1 MAKHRQVTGRFLR
14 PPVTALI
21 CCVFLINAFASD
33 ESRASEPDAPKQITI
48 PERKPVTRLLRLKH
62 RWTGERID
70 IVYKI
75 GDHYQP
81 DAMAQISWF
90 MRDWRC
96 KKAIDIDPR
105 LIDRLYD
112 LQMTIGKY
120 RRISVISA
128 YRSEGYNAS
137 LLRAGRIVDPNS
149 QHMFGRAVDIYVSG
163 FGADRLRREA
173 EKHDAGGTG
182 YYPFSGPRFVHLD
195 TGPTR
200 HWKEMDP
207 AVRRRMNLPK
217 RTRKPLKLDCTL
229 TMDEALRDIPLS
241 DVIGALPEGA
251 VAEPAL
257 KIQRARLALSDSP
270 VDDQS
275 EGDSIALDRQGPGID
290 RNEPCEIGNPSQK
303 LDPVSLLRDPQRR

>member
-1 MAKHRQVTGRFLR
+1 M
-14 PPVTALI
+14 
-21 CCVFLINAFASD
+21 
-33 ESRASEPDAPKQITI
+33 

-62 RWTGERID
+62 RWTGERLD
-70 IVYKI
+70 IVYRI
-75 GDHYQP
+75 GDHYQTE
-81 DAMAQISWF
+81 AMAEISWF

-112 LQMTIGKY
+112 LQEAIGKN

-128 YRSEGYNAS
+128 YRSEGHNAS
-137 LLRAGRIVDPNS
+137 LLRAGRTVDPNS

-163 FGADRLRREA
+163 FGANRLRREA
-173 EKHDAGGTG
+173 EKHHAGGTG

-200 HWKEMDP
+200 HWEEMDP

-217 RTRKPLKLDCTL
+217 RARKPLKLDCSL

-241 DVIGALPEGA
+241 DVIDALPVGA
-251 VAEPAL
+251 VAEPAPN
-257 KIQRARLALSDSP
+257 IQRARLALADP
-270 VDDQS
+270 IADDRS
-275 EGDSIALDRQGPGID
+275 GIDDIALDGEGASTD
-290 RNEPCEIGNPSQK
+290 RNGPCEIGDPRAR
-303 LDPVSLLRDPQRR
+303 LDPVSLLRDQPKR